1 MAGPARIHIIKDDQN
16 AIAVIRVTGRRVK
29 DQPPLI
35 DQILRLE
42 KSECYDC
49 ILDLHRYETNISLTY
64 LTEVN
69 RRWRQSFAN
78 HLFEPAMA
86 VVSDDYNLIGYMRIW
101 LQSHPRAALAIFDG
115 FDEALDWVKSRR
127 RDVDMPSKAC

>member
-1 MAGPARIHIIKDDQN
+1 MAGPQRIHIIKNDEN
-16 AIAVIRVTGRRVK
+16 AIVVIRATGRRVK

-42 KSECYDC
+42 TPELYDR

-69 RRWRQSFAN
+69 RRWRQSFA
-78 HLFEPAMA
+78 HHRHEPVMA
-86 VVSDDYNLIGYMRIW
+86 VVSDDYNLIGYTQTW
-101 LQSHPRAALAIFDG
+101 LKSHPRAALAIFDG
-115 FDEALDWVKSRR
+115 FDKALDWVKARR
-127 RDVDMPSKAC
+127 TTPDEA